1 MSSSMKISWPATLAT
16 RLTLWYTLLSTLS
29 FVAVFLL
36 AYFLVATLL
45 LRQVDD
51 DLVEDVEEFSAVFN
65 ELGLEGLW
73 LQLQREVEEDGAQNL
88 FFQLFDEQGVSLR
101 STNVGSWQG
110 IPSIADTAAAVA
122 DSEEPLLQALDLE
135 QQEYQARTVYGSIR
149 SQAGNYILQIAEPL
163 EERAEV
169 LELVRGIFLVSLPLF
184 VLASIS
190 GGRFMARRSL
200 SGVEEVTAT
209 AIDISNGALTRRVSE
224 ADRGAEIEKLA
235 ATFNTMLDKIQVLI
249 KGMRE
254 MTDNIAHDLKSPL
267 ASIRGTAETTL
278 TSNSEDPALQQLAGS
293 IIEECDRLLHLINTM
308 LDLSETEA
316 GLTPEREPL
325 NLTNLIRD
333 ACELYQVLAYDSAI
347 ELHCVCEEE
356 VYIDGNRQFLQR
368 LIGNLLDNAIKYTP
382 AGGEVS
388 IEQIVSDTD
397 VVIKVRDTG
406 QGISEEDMPRI
417 FERFYRA
424 DQSRTKPG
432 TGLGLSLA
440 RAIVN
445 AHLGSIAVQSSD
457 NGGSLFT
464 VRLPRHAG

>member
-1 MSSSMKISWPATLAT
+1 MSLNLKTSWPSTLAT

-29 FVAVFLL
+29 FVLVFAL

-51 DLVEDVEEFSAVFN
+51 DLVEDIEEFSESYK

-73 LQLQREVEEDGAQNL
+73 SQLLQEVAADGAQNL
-88 FFQLFDEQGVSLR
+88 FFQLFDRQGVPLR
-101 STNVGSWQG
+101 RTNDSDWQG
-110 IPSIADTAAAVA
+110 IPPVAGLIATL
-122 DSEEPLLQALDLE
+122 EEDGPLLQPLDLE
-135 QQEYQARTVYGSIR
+135 QQEFQARAVYGFITS
-149 SQAGNYILQIAEPL
+149 GTGDYILQIAETL
-163 EERAEV
+163 EERGEV
-169 LELVRGIFLVSLPLF
+169 LELVVGIFLVSLPLF
-184 VLASIS
+184 GLASFT

-209 AIDISNGALTRRVSE
+209 AIDISNGAINQRVSE
-224 ADRGAEIEKLA
+224 SDRGEEIERLA
-235 ATFNTMLDKIQVLI
+235 ATFNTMLDKIQILI

-267 ASIRGTAETTL
+267 ASIRGIAETSL
-278 TSNSEDPALQQLAGS
+278 TSQSEDPAIQHLTGS

-316 GLTPEREPL
+316 GLTPDMEPL
-325 NLTNLIRD
+325 NFTALIRD
-333 ACELYQVLAYDSAI
+333 ACELYQVLANDSGI
-347 ELHCVCEEE
+347 ELHCHCDADVH
-356 VYIDGNRQFLQR
+356 IDGNRQFLQR

-388 IEQIVSDTD
+388 IEQVMSDADVIV
-397 VVIKVRDTG
+397 KVRDTG
-406 QGISEEDMPRI
+406 PGIKEEDMPRI
-417 FERFYRA
+417 FERFYRG
-424 DQSRTKPG
+424 DQSRSKPG

-440 RAIVN
+440 RAIVS
-445 AHLGSIAVQSSD
+445 AHLGSISVQRSI

-464 VRLPRHAG
+464 VRLPLHAG